1 MIRALFPSRRAAL
14 LWMVACLLALVA
26 FFPLRVALDLA
37 GMGANGVTARQVRGS
52 LWRGSIDGLML
63 GPVAL
68 GDVKAAVAPGA
79 LLLGRVRLDLSREGQ
94 GEALRGAWVSG
105 FNRRGVADV
114 TGSMAAGGLFPALPV
129 SLLEWQGVTVEF
141 AGETCARAEGRLRMR
156 LNGPLAGLSLSQ
168 GLEGPATCDG
178 AAVLFPLVSQTG
190 MERLSLRIERNGRYS
205 ARIAVKRA
213 KEGDGAAL
221 AAAGLRA
228 QGEDYVLSLE
238 GRM

>member
-1 MIRALFPSRRAAL
+1 MIRVLSLSRRAVL
-14 LWMVACLLALVA
+14 LLGVACLLALAA
-26 FFPLRVALDLA
+26 FFPLRIALDLA
-37 GMGANGVTARQVRGS
+37 GLGAHGVTARQVRGS
-52 LWRGSIDGLML
+52 IWQGGIDGLML
-63 GPVAL
+63 GPVGL
-68 GDVKAAVAPGA
+68 GDVRAAVAPGP
-79 LLLGRVRLDLSREGQ
+79 LLLGRIRLDLSREGE
-94 GEALRGAWVSG
+94 GDALRGAWVSG
-105 FNRRGVADV
+105 FNHKGIADV

-129 SLLEWQGVTVEF
+129 SLLEWQDVTVEF
-141 AGETCARAEGRLRMR
+141 AGDACARAEGRLRVR
-156 LNGPLAGLSLSQ
+156 LNGPYAGLTLSQ

-190 MERLSLRIERNGRYS
+190 MERLSLRIDRDGRYS

-213 KEGDGAAL
+213 KDGDGAAL